1 MQFLE
6 PTLNSAS
13 TSTGHVSCPTPLPVR
28 NNPKIGK
35 TILDSS
41 EIDTTGL
48 KSVESVICSS
58 HHLCNTAKLSTLAV
72 KLSRDA
78 FFGDKILARC
88 TVAGEREYPGL
99 PITELEQ
106 LKRVLLM
113 QLPQFWMTPMQFE
126 PIWKHCCEAIG
137 QACKRLRKGMSV

>member
-1 MQFLE
+1 M
-6 PTLNSAS
+6 
-13 TSTGHVSCPTPLPVR
+13 R

>member
-1 MQFLE
+1 M
-6 PTLNSAS
+6 
-13 TSTGHVSCPTPLPVR
+13 R

-88 TVAGEREYPGL
+88 TVADDWEYPGL

-113 QLPQFWMTPMQFE
+113 QLPQF
-126 PIWKHCCEAIG
+126 
-137 QACKRLRKGMSV
+137 